1 MEKNLP
7 CGESSPLDR
16 LSCVKILHM
25 SDCDVERFLLAY
37 GKCGK
42 NPSFREMWRKSAL
55 WRNLSTFI
63 HKRNVD
69 TDQFCRKIC
78 FVTVYNFLSQ
88 NMFYR
93 DSRAYA
99 LGKIFA
105 CGEKRTNI
113 RYALKLDLLYEIKLK
128 LILESIL

>member
-55 WRNLSTFI
+55 LRNLSTFI
-63 HKRNVD
+63 HMRNVD

-88 NMFYR
+88 NMFCR
-93 DSRAYA
+93 DLRAVA
-99 LGKIFA
+99 WRKIEPKFLSV
-105 CGEKRTNI
+105 EKKGM
-113 RYALKLDLLYEIKLK
+113 AKSK
-128 LILESIL
+128 